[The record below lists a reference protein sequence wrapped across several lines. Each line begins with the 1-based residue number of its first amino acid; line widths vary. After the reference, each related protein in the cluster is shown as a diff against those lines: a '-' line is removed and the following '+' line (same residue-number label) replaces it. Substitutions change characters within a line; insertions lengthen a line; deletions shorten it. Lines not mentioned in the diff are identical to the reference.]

1 MTDGSFDTNP
11 SSEPYTNQYL
21 QIVKD
26 SNLSNC
32 FFKFLFNVEEDN
44 KAQKEETTKRNET
57 PPQRASSKKTKE
69 FTCSYDNCSKAYRS
83 KENLMLHIQNVH
95 MKQKPYKCSYCSM
108 QFSHRN
114 GRIYHER
121 KVHTLEFPYKC
132 QYEECGH
139 VFPCKSAMMAHIRS
153 AHLHIKR
160 KKYNKKNIRT
170 D

>member
-32 FFKFLFNVEEDN
+32 FFKFLFNVEEEN
-44 KAQKEETTKRNET
+44 NAKKEESKRIESQ
-57 PPQRASSKKTKE
+57 PQKTISKKTKE
-69 FTCSYDNCSKAYRS
+69 YKCTYDNCTKAYRS

-95 MKQKPYKCSYCSM
+95 KKQKPYKCSYCSI

-132 QYEECGH
+132 QYEGCGH
-139 VFPCKSAMMAHIRS
+139 KFPCKSAMMAHIRS

-160 KKYNKKNIRT
+160 KKYSKRT
-170 D
+170 HSN